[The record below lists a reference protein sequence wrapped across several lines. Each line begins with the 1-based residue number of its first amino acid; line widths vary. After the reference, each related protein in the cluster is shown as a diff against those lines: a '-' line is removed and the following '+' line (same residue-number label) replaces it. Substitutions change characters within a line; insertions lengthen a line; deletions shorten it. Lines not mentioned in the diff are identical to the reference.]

1 MFIVPL
7 LFVPWVTVIVGLFVA
22 VIGFAW
28 SPFAAAIGAFVASRR
43 QENVVGAAISSAFY
57 AFVSIILW
65 IFFVIGFGGCEGF
78 QEGNRCR

>member
-1 MFIVPL
+1 MIAL
-7 LFVPWVTVIVGLFVA
+7 LFIPLITVTVGLFVA
-22 VIGFAW
+22 VIGFVW

-65 IFFVIGFGGCEGF
+65 IFFVIGFGGCERF